1 MIQKEIS
8 KSLAAKIHLK
18 LSENDKLN
26 NIRITK
32 MSRFLGWTSKMWTDQ
47 SQFKKFLTSRSLPM
61 VDPIIM
67 IVRRL
72 ICLEESNR
80 TVAERWAQIEIR
92 IGRKIINWIPLA
104 ERRALR
110 IIKCLTKVKRRGELR
125 GHLKL
130 RKAGKYPGWV
140 AEWTLKQT
148 KEALLKVMVVG
159 DNQPVEDPHRTKEE
173 EAKYKSNGVNKITD
187 LGLNSLKNSKILK
200 TWITYSNSFRSL
212 W

>member
-32 MSRFLGWTSKMWTDQ
+32 MSKFLGWTSKMWTDQ

-67 IVRRL
+67 IARRL

-110 IIKCLTKVKRRGELR
+110 IIKCLTKVKRRGSWEATSSFVRRANIL
-125 GHLKL
+125 
-130 RKAGKYPGWV
+130 
-140 AEWTLKQT
+140 AEWRN
-148 KEALLKVMVVG
+148 E
-159 DNQPVEDPHRTKEE
+159 P
-173 EAKYKSNGVNKITD
+173 S
-187 LGLNSLKNSKILK
+187 SKPRKHFL
-200 TWITYSNSFRSL
+200 R
-212 W
+212 